1 MNKKELKERFIQ
13 NEEIL
18 RRLSVMLED
27 SKTKE
32 DYEYST
38 IDIEKAIE
46 TVKNE
51 QLEIDM
57 ILNKHF
63 YEANKVFEDLNLD
76 KKNKIDEEDPFK
88 DVDLIT
94 NNEEEKLAEDID
106 YSASEDVTEVLTSD
120 KMVRNKF
127 FDARIVFDGIYRLFV
142 NDKEIYSEPY
152 NDILLLDSANN
163 SSIKNNLNI
172 IKVLKTFDAENNSDL
187 CSRYLDKQM
196 NVTYYLDDLKYI
208 TNNKEIIDSI
218 KKVAKKEAKNNDK
231 VTVNYTDTVKKV
243 KSVFVNQLENIKSKK
258 NYEHSMESNL
268 KYLKRHSK
276 KRKPN
281 VRLINAARKSD
292 TKVIFDGVYKVI
304 VDNEKKYYEP
314 INNELLNKSV
324 SEKSKL
330 NLNIVDILNK
340 YDKLHNTNLC
350 DMYFNKEIDVIYD
363 FDRFE
368 DYNMS
373 KDVNKKLEKVARRE
387 ARNNDKVY
395 LSRKERMRKI
405 KYTISALAAAM
416 LLTIGGINLKKNN
429 NNSRSDISIAGVNIE
444 SSKSKNDETAK
455 LSTVKA
461 ASTEEEIKSKVP
473 VVEEKKEEKK
483 VKTETPVE
491 TKASKEDK
499 MVETLVETK
508 ENDLKIGDVISLDN
522 ADLYYSSTDETPAG
536 NTDEV
541 GNYEYKASLIS
552 VIYKGTVVDVVCT
565 DSVSLSELEKA
576 CKEKYN
582 GDVKLSINFDLVDEN
597 GNVVSNYVG
606 WVNSDDVKTK
616 SKVLMK

>member
-18 RRLSVMLED
+18 RRLNIMLED

-57 ILNKHF
+57 TLNKHF
-63 YEANKVFEDLNLD
+63 YEANKVFEDLDLD
-76 KKNKIDEEDPFK
+76 KKNKINETDPFK
-88 DVDLIT
+88 NVDLIT
-94 NNEEEKLAEDID
+94 KDEEEKLSEDID

-120 KMVRNKF
+120 KMVRNRF

-243 KSVFVNQLENIKSKK
+243 KSVFANSVENIKSKK
-258 NYEHSMESNL
+258 NYEHSMEANL

-304 VDNEKKYYEP
+304 VDNERKYSEP
-314 INNELLNKSV
+314 INYELLNKSV
-324 SEKSKL
+324 SENSRL

-350 DMYFNKEIDVIYD
+350 DMYFNKKIDVIYD
-363 FDRFE
+363 FDSLE

-373 KDVNKKLEKVARRE
+373 KDINKKIEKVARRE

-429 NNSRSDISIAGVNIE
+429 NNSRSDISLGGVTIE

-461 ASTEEEIKSKVP
+461 ASTEEET
-473 VVEEKKEEKK
+473 KEEVSIAKEK
-483 VKTETPVE
+483 EVKTETKVE
-491 TKASKEDK
+491 TKVSKEDK
-499 MVETLVETK
+499 KIETKVETK

-536 NTDEV
+536 NTDDV